1 MCFISYHIPGGSD
14 YNATEVIQVPF
25 PANQSTVD
33 FSIHIID
40 NDLAECPKQFQLKLE
55 VPDNATE
62 MGVVTKQY
70 DTAVVNIRDTW
81 DGMKLH
87 TCNYI
92 CA

>member
-1 MCFISYHIPGGSD
+1 MI
-14 YNATEVIQVPF
+14 EVSF
-25 PANQSTVD
+25 LANQSTVD

-40 NDLAECPKQFQLKLE
+40 NDLVECPKQFQLELE

-62 MGVVTKQY
+62 MGVVTKQA